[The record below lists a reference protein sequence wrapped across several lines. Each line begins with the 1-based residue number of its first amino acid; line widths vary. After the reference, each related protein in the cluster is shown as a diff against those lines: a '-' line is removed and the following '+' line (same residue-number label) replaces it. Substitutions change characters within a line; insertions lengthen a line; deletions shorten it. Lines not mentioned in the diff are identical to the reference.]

1 LRGRVRPCH
10 LIDAMLLNDL
20 LRHPRY
26 RAWLGD
32 VEPAWSLL
40 EVMSLLAL
48 INVPAR
54 LDRPSPI
61 RLAVDFTAAEVAASP
76 AASHLLKLLQMA
88 DEADGLALTSRG
100 NLTRAVVADFA
111 AVLDWPGFDLALVSR
126 FCRVVNEADVT
137 PLHFLRII
145 AMRCGFLR
153 KTSGRLVL
161 ANAGRQMLEPGAP
174 AALQAIAFHA
184 AFWRTNLGFFDRA
197 PLPEWPQSHIGVVL
211 WSLATAAHSW
221 QSNDRL
227 VRLCAIPDDSVIGA
241 PERFPSFALDI
252 RVLRTLL
259 WFGLMEVDNA
269 PADCR
274 RPARALFRKT
284 PLYDRFIGFNVRL
297 EEADAP
303 RH

>member
-1 LRGRVRPCH
+1 
-10 LIDAMLLNDL
+10 
-20 LRHPRY
+20 
-26 RAWLGD
+26 
-32 VEPAWSLL
+32 
-40 EVMSLLAL
+40 
-48 INVPAR
+48 VPAR
-54 LDRPSPI
+54 IDRPSPI
-61 RLAVDFTAAEVAASP
+61 RLAADFTAAEIAASP
-76 AASHLLKLLQMA
+76 AASHMLKLLRMA
-88 DEADGLALTSRG
+88 DDADGLRLTASG

-111 AVLDWPGFDLALVSR
+111 AMLDWPGFDLALVSR

-153 KTSGRLVL
+153 KIRGRLVL
-161 ANAGRQMLEPGAP
+161 ANAGQQMLAPGAA

-184 AFWRTNLGFFDRA
+184 AFWRTNLGHFDRA

-211 WSLATAAHSW
+211 WSLAAAAHSW

-227 VRLCAIPDDSVIGA
+227 VRLCAIPDDSVIDA

-259 WFGLMEVDNA
+259 WFGLMEVGETLE
-269 PADCR
+269 DCR
-274 RPARALFRKT
+274 PPARALFRKT
-284 PLYDRFIGFNVRL
+284 PLYDRFLGFNVRL
-297 EEADAP
+297 EDADAP